1 MLLWFRVQKYNIFPF
16 SLMKVSNTFLILQ
29 SNNNSSTIN
38 NSTIKQT
45 DMDLTNIL
53 GALTGNDAID
63 AISQNLKID
72 QKQVSSVV
80 TAALPYLLGAM
91 QKNASSQAGAASLAD
106 ALGYHAGNAGNI
118 VNNLKGAD
126 LIDGSKILGHI
137 FGGDLSSV
145 LGGISKKTGVA
156 SNAVSNI
163 LASIAPSLLAIL
175 GKRNGNAGAAGLGG
189 LLGAILGGGTQS
201 QSTGGL
207 GGLGSILGGL
217 GSLFGKK

>member
-1 MLLWFRVQKYNIFPF
+1 
-16 SLMKVSNTFLILQ
+16 
-29 SNNNSSTIN
+29 
-38 NSTIKQT
+38 
-45 DMDLTNIL
+45 MDITNIL

-118 VNNLKGAD
+118 VNNLKAAD
-126 LIDGSKILGHI
+126 HTDGGKILSHI
-137 FGGDLSSV
+137 FGGNLSSV
-145 LGGISKKTGVA
+145 LGGISKNTGVG
-156 SNAVSNI
+156 SNAVGSI
-163 LASIAPSLLAIL
+163 LASIAPSLLALLGKGQKGNGIDASGLAGIL
-175 GKRNGNAGAAGLGG
+175 GM
-189 LLGAILGGGTQS
+189 ILGGTSGKSNT
-201 QSTGGL
+201 

-217 GSLFGKK
+217 GSIFGK